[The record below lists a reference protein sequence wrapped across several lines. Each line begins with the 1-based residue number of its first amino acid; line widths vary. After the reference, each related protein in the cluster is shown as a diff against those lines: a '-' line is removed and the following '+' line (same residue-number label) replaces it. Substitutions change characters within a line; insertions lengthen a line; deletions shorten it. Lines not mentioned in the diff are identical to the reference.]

1 MNNMNQN
8 QFNVNLESYEGPIDL
23 LLDLAKNQ
31 KVDLSKISV
40 LKLAEQYLSY
50 INIAKQINLEIVSDY
65 LVMAAW
71 LTYLK
76 SRFLLPKKIDT
87 DEPTTE
93 ELEEAVK
100 FQLKRLEA
108 MQNVSKE
115 LFNLPQVGTN
125 VFYRGSS
132 HGARFKYETQY
143 TSSLFDLFTSYAK
156 QISKTDTNQLK
167 IKMSELYSVENA
179 IERLKNIFGK
189 FNDWI
194 EIRKLLPE
202 ISNNVLINKSAIS
215 STLVASLEL
224 AKNGYIEVKQNRMF
238 GPIFLK
244 IK

>member
-1 MNNMNQN
+1 MNNINHS

-31 KVDLSKISV
+31 KVDLSKISI
-40 LKLAEQYLSY
+40 LKLAEQYLEY
-50 INIAKQINLEIVSDY
+50 INFSKQKNLEIVSDY

-76 SRFLLPKKIDT
+76 SRFLLPKKANN
-87 DEPTTE
+87 DEPTTK

-100 FQLKRLEA
+100 FQLIRLEA

-115 LFNLPQVGTN
+115 LFSLPQVGTN

-132 HGARFKYETQY
+132 HGVKFKYKTQY
-143 TSSLFDLFTSYAK
+143 TSSLFDLFTSYAR
-156 QISKTDTNQLK
+156 QITRNELR
-167 IKMSELYSVENA
+167 IRMSELHSVENA
-179 IERLKNIFGK
+179 IERLKSIFGN

-194 EIRKLLPE
+194 EITKLLPALSDN
-202 ISNNVLINKSAIS
+202 ILINKSALS

-224 AKNGYIEVKQNRMF
+224 VKNGFIEVKQNQMF

>member
-125 VFYRGSS
+125 VFYTGSS

-179 IERLKNIFGK
+179 IERLKLTFLHVFPFSSRPGTAAAKMPQTPSNIIKERAKILRDHGNEQLK
-189 FNDWI
+189 K
-194 EIRKLLPE
+194 ELK
-202 ISNNVLINKSAIS
+202 KS
-215 STLVASLEL
+215 
-224 AKNGYIEVKQNRMF
+224 
-238 GPIFLK
+238 
-244 IK
+244 

>member
-1 MNNMNQN
+1 MNNLSHN

-40 LKLAEQYLSY
+40 LKLAEQYLDY
-50 INIAKQINLEIVSDY
+50 INIAKKINLEIVSDY

-76 SRFLLPKKIDT
+76 SRLLLPKKINS
-87 DEPTTE
+87 DEPSAE

-100 FQLKRLEA
+100 FQLRRLEA
-108 MQNVSKE
+108 MQNVSKI
-115 LFNLPQVGTN
+115 LFNLPQVGIN

-132 HGARFKYETQY
+132 HGARFKYEKQY
-143 TSSLFDLFTSYAK
+143 SSSLFDLLTSYAK
-156 QISKTDTNQLK
+156 QIGKNNTNQLK
-167 IKMSELYSVENA
+167 IKMSELYSVDNA
-179 IERLKNIFGK
+179 IERLKNIFGN

-224 AKNGYIEVKQNRMF
+224 VKNGFIEVKQNKMF

-244 IK
+244 MK